1 MRCLI
6 TWFDENGEV
15 VDMAEVTYLRAGSLL
30 KREKSQEAKIPGAL
44 ENLRLT
50 GEKAIFYTENGR
62 RVEFEKVKG

>member
-6 TWFDENGEV
+6 TWFDENGEA
-15 VDMAEVTYLRAGSLL
+15 VDMAEASYFHSVRLL
-30 KREKSQEAKIPGAL
+30 KREKCQEAKIPGAL

>member
-1 MRCLI
+1 MRCLV

-15 VDMAEVTYLRAGSLL
+15 ADMIEASYLRAISLL
-30 KREKSQEAKIPGAL
+30 KREKCKEAKIPGAL

-50 GEKAIFYTENGR
+50 GAKAIFYTKNGC